1 MTTTDVARTEDR
13 PKSLAVQV
21 RETIDAQGQAFA
33 QVLPDTVDPDRFARL
48 VLTAVKAT
56 PQLMDCFQTRD
67 GQTSVLLA
75 AMKAAAIGLEP
86 NTELQHAW
94 ILPRRRKEG
103 NQYIT
108 EAQLSIGYRGY
119 LELARRSGDI
129 KDVYAEVVRE
139 GDDFQVS
146 YGLHRDLHH
155 KPAPADQ
162 RGELTHAYAV
172 AHFMTGGFAFVVLD
186 REEVEARRDRSDS
199 YRSDKARPYSPWTTS
214 ETAMWRKSAIRA
226 LVPYLPLSAEVQR
239 DVAADG
245 RRLRLDDEAG
255 VVIDTDEIG
264 DDVSLPAPA
273 VTAAELTGEQS

>member
-1 MTTTDVARTEDR
+1 MTTTDVARTDDAPR
-13 PKSLAVQV
+13 SLAKQV
-21 RETIDAQGQAFA
+21 REVIEQQGSAFS

-56 PQLMDCFQTRD
+56 PQLMDCFQTRE

-75 AMKAAAIGLEP
+75 AMKSAAIGLEP

-94 ILPRRRKEG
+94 ILPRRNRG
-103 NQYIT
+103 TT

-139 GDDFQVS
+139 GDEFRVV
-146 YGLHRDLHH
+146 YGLHRDLQHT
-155 KPAPADQ
+155 PAPADQ
-162 RGELTHAYAV
+162 RGDLTHAYAV
-172 AHFMTGGFAFVVLD
+172 AHFVSGGFAFVVLD
-186 REEVEARRDRSDS
+186 REEVESRRDRSDS
-199 YRSDKARPYSPWTTS
+199 YKSEKARPYSPWTTS
-214 ETAMWRKSAIRA
+214 ESAMWRKSAIRA

-245 RRLRLDDEAG
+245 ARLRIEDGG
-255 VVIDTDEIG
+255 VVIDGDEVD

-273 VTAAELTGEQS
+273 VTAAELTGGES

>member
-1 MTTTDVARTEDR
+1 MTTTDVARADDR

-21 RETIDAQGQAFA
+21 REVINKQGSAFA

-48 VLTAVKAT
+48 VVTAVKAT
-56 PQLMDCFQTRD
+56 PQLMECFQTQD

-75 AMKAAAIGLEP
+75 AMKSAAIGLEP

-94 ILPRRRKEG
+94 ILPRRNRG
-103 NQYIT
+103 TT

-129 KDVYAEVVRE
+129 KDVYAEVVRD
-139 GDDFQVS
+139 GDDFHVS
-146 YGLHRDLHH
+146 YGLHRDLQHT
-155 KPAPADQ
+155 PAPADQ
-162 RGELTHAYAV
+162 RGDLTHAYAV

-186 REEVEARRDRSDS
+186 REEVEARRNRSDS
-199 YRSDKARPYSPWTTS
+199 YKSEKARPYSPWTTS
-214 ETAMWRKSAIRA
+214 ESAMWRKSAIRA

-245 RRLRLDDEAG
+245 ARLRLDEGA
-255 VVIDTDEIG
+255 VVIDGDEVD
-264 DDVSLPAPA
+264 DDVRLPAPA
-273 VTAAELTGEQS
+273 VTAAELTGGES

>member
-1 MTTTDVARTEDR
+1 MTTTSTEVARTTDA

-21 RETIDAQGQAFA
+21 REVIERQGTAFS

-48 VLTAVKAT
+48 VVTAVKAT
-56 PQLMDCFQTRD
+56 PQLMDCFQTPA

-75 AMKAAAIGLEP
+75 AMKSAAIGLEP

-94 ILPRRRKEG
+94 ILPRRNRG
-103 NQYIT
+103 TT

-139 GDDFQVS
+139 GDDFRVS
-146 YGLHRDLHH
+146 YGLHRDLQHT
-155 KPAPADQ
+155 PAPAAD

-199 YRSDKARPYSPWTTS
+199 YRSEKARPYSPWTTS
-214 ETAMWRKSAIRA
+214 EAAMWRKSAIRA

-245 RRLRLDDEAG
+245 ARLRLDDEDG
-255 VVIDTDEIG
+255 VIVDGDLVDDDTT
-264 DDVSLPAPA
+264 LPPPA
-273 VTAAELTGEQS
+273 VTAAELTGGES

>member
-1 MTTTDVARTEDR
+1 MTTTDVARTDDAPR
-13 PKSLAVQV
+13 SLAKQV
-21 RETIDAQGQAFA
+21 REVIEQQGTAFS

-56 PQLMDCFQTRD
+56 PQLMDCFQTRE

-75 AMKAAAIGLEP
+75 AMKSAAIGLEP

-94 ILPRRRKEG
+94 ILPRRNKG
-103 NQYIT
+103 TT

-129 KDVYAEVVRE
+129 KDVYAEVVRD
-139 GDDFQVS
+139 GDDFRVS
-146 YGLHRDLHH
+146 YGLHRDLDHV
-155 KPAPADQ
+155 PAPAAE

-199 YRSDKARPYSPWTTS
+199 YRSEKARPYSPWTTS
-214 ETAMWRKSAIRA
+214 ESAMWRKSAIRA

-245 RRLRLDDEAG
+245 ARLRLDDGA
-255 VVIDTDEIG
+255 VVIDGDEVD

-273 VTAAELTGEQS
+273 VTAAELTGGES

>member
-1 MTTTDVARTEDR
+1 MTTTDVARADDR

-21 RETIDAQGQAFA
+21 REVINKQGSAFA

-48 VLTAVKAT
+48 VVTAVKAT
-56 PQLMDCFQTRD
+56 PQLMECFQTQD

-75 AMKAAAIGLEP
+75 AMKSAAIGLEP

-94 ILPRRRKEG
+94 ILPRRNRG
-103 NQYIT
+103 TT

-129 KDVYAEVVRE
+129 KDVYAEVVRD
-139 GDDFQVS
+139 GDDFHVS
-146 YGLHRDLHH
+146 YGLHRDLQHT
-155 KPAPADQ
+155 PAPADQ
-162 RGELTHAYAV
+162 RGDLTHAYAV

-186 REEVEARRDRSDS
+186 REEVEARRNRSDS
-199 YRSDKARPYSPWTTS
+199 YKSEKARPYSPWTTS
-214 ETAMWRKSAIRA
+214 ESAMWRKSAIRA

-245 RRLRLDDEAG
+245 ARLRLDEGA
-255 VVIDTDEIG
+255 VVIDGDEVD
-264 DDVSLPAPA
+264 DDVRLPAPA
-273 VTAAELTGEQS
+273 VTAAELTGGDA

>member
-56 PQLMDCFQTRD
+56 PQLMDCFQTKE

-75 AMKAAAIGLEP
+75 AMKSAAIGLEP

-94 ILPRRRKEG
+94 ILPRRNKG
-103 NQYIT
+103 TT

-139 GDDFQVS
+139 SDEFHVT
-146 YGLHRDLHH
+146 YGLHRDLQH
-155 KPAPADQ
+155 KPAPGGD

-186 REEVEARRDRSDS
+186 RTEVEARRDRSDS
-199 YRSDKARPYSPWTTS
+199 YRSEKARAYSPWTTS
-214 ETAMWRKSAIRA
+214 ESAMWRKSAIRA

-245 RRLRLDDEAG
+245 ARLRLDDGA
-255 VVIDTDEIG
+255 VVIDGDEVD
-264 DDVSLPAPA
+264 DDVALPAPA
-273 VTAAELTGEQS
+273 VTAAELTGGES

>member
-1 MTTTDVARTEDR
+1 MTTTDMARTDDAPR
-13 PKSLAVQV
+13 SLAKQV
-21 RETIDAQGQAFA
+21 REVIEQQGAAFS

-56 PQLMDCFQTRD
+56 PQLMDCFQTRE

-75 AMKAAAIGLEP
+75 AMKSAAIGLEP

-94 ILPRRRKEG
+94 ILPRRNKG
-103 NQYIT
+103 TT

-129 KDVYAEVVRE
+129 KDVYAEVVRD
-139 GDDFQVS
+139 GDDFHVS
-146 YGLHRDLHH
+146 YGLHRDLQHS
-155 KPAPADQ
+155 PAPADQ
-162 RGELTHAYAV
+162 RGDLTHAYAV

-186 REEVEARRDRSDS
+186 RCEVEARRDRSDS
-199 YRSDKARPYSPWTTS
+199 YKSEKARPYSPWTTS

-245 RRLRLDDEAG
+245 RRLRLDDDAG
-255 VVIDTDEIG
+255 VVIDGDEV
-264 DDVSLPAPA
+264 DDDASLPAPA
-273 VTAAELTGEQS
+273 VTAAELTGGES